1 MEKEWTCPECEAE
14 NYLCDCEKEK
24 LQKENEELKEGI
36 RQFICNAEPWDCGS
50 IDGED
55 LMEFAISIGVG
66 AKLPYNRAI
75 HGDYIG
81 DGIEEGDEI
90 YWFGKED

>member
-1 MEKEWTCPECEAE
+1 MAKVWTCARCEAD

-24 LQKENEELKEGI
+24 LQKEISELKEGL
-36 RQFICNAEPWDCGS
+36 RQFICNAEGS

-55 LMEFAISIGVG
+55 LMEFAISIGIG
-66 AKLPYNRAI
+66 AKAPYNREI

-81 DGIEEGDEI
+81 DDFGIEEGEEI